1 MTSHLVRA
9 FDRHRMDRA
18 RNAYALDQAVRA
30 CRAAPHLVLA
40 RKVMPIADALHWAFA
55 TEHASLDFAEDK
67 GDNVRPGVSPLWTV
81 MQRGALGCQID
92 GGGWSAPAR
101 DADIIASAVA
111 HLPQAMGGMRMA
123 LRIAEL
129 ARAGVAEDWGQDLHP
144 RCIPVAW
151 KGENQHGPQ
160 AETALVG
167 YERILSRGQW
177 REFEVRACPVTFTA
191 SPARITAASCAWTSW
206 RAALE
211 WLASGLRSQGTLD
224 RVVIADGLPEAEP
237 WARKSQQDRVA

>member
-9 FDRHRMDRA
+9 FDRR
-18 RNAYALDQAVRA
+18 RA
-30 CRAAPHLVLA
+30 CPVAPAPMLRPAPHLVLA

-55 TEHASLDFAEDK
+55 VEHASLDFAESK
-67 GDNVRPGVSPLWTV
+67 GDNVRPGVSTLWTV

-129 ARAGVAEDWGQDLHP
+129 ARAGMVEDWGQDLHP

-160 AETALVG
+160 AETTLVG

-191 SPARITAASCAWTSW
+191 SPARITAARCAWTSW
-206 RAALE
+206 RNALA
-211 WLASGLRSQGTLD
+211 WLAQGLRSQGTLD
-224 RVVIADGLPEAEP
+224 RVTIADGLPEAEP
-237 WARKSQQDRVA
+237 WVRVERQRRVG